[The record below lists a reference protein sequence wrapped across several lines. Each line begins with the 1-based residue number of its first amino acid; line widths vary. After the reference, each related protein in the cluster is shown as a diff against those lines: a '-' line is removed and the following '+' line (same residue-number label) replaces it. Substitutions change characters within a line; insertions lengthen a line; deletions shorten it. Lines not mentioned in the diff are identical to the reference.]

1 MKYLSSGNLNLESR
15 SYWYP
20 DFPSFP
26 IIDSI
31 LWMPDKKTVLYFQIT
46 VAKERK
52 VDVSKLEPIHN
63 AVKQSLA
70 RVTDIAGWV
79 FKYVV
84 IAPSLDM
91 ATALV
96 LRNSNSEDICTDVQ
110 VCRGY
115 VKYPKTPDAFGQPE
129 IVDTL

>member
-1 MKYLSSGNLNLESR
+1 
-15 SYWYP
+15 
-20 DFPSFP
+20 
-26 IIDSI
+26 
-31 LWMPDKKTVLYFQIT
+31 
-46 VAKERK
+46 
-52 VDVSKLEPIHN
+52 VSKLEPIHN

-70 RVTDIAGWV
+70 RETDIAGWV

-115 VKYPKTPDAFGQPE
+115 VKYPKTPDALGYRNG
-129 IVDTL
+129 